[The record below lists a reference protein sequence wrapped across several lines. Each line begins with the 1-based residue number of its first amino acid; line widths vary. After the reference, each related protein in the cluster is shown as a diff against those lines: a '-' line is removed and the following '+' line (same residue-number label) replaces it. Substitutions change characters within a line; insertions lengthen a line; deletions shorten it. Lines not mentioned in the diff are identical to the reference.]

1 MPSRAQRR
9 YCGKRVVD
17 RARSDTRVLD
27 FDWRS
32 LFARNRR
39 RCSQLSAD
47 ALVVLGS
54 HDRYCHRHLRLA
66 IRQTDRHQ
74 CDAKSCGLDEIRHRW
89 DSATIAATFY
99 APAVTEAH
107 HIASAA
113 AMALPIAE
121 RRPAIVLRDGN
132 VDEARTLIAQLAKRE
147 FGSQLSG
154 SLRQKQSGA
163 RT

>member
-1 MPSRAQRR
+1 MPGTDEEVLVIRGRR
-9 YCGKRVVD
+9 
-17 RARSDTRVLD
+17 RVL
-27 FDWRS
+27 R
-32 LFARNRR
+32 
-39 RCSQLSAD
+39 
-47 ALVVLGS
+47 S

-66 IRQTDRHQ
+66 GRQPIYISATPNP
-74 CDAKSCGLDEIRHRW
+74 AAALDEIKRRW